1 MSDNKY
7 NNFFYFS
14 HMTPNW
20 LDSIRSLRDVSATVH
35 QIFQP
40 TDRAK
45 RRSWKTGIGLA
56 LSLLI
61 GASLGFMFV
70 FTTVLG
76 PWVPITAAFLI
87 KLTMASGVV
96 GLQLGVGLPEIAK
109 RGWLDKLFS
118 VVSRVLRFVLKAVL
132 PAAVLNDCINAFK
145 LSPPDTKAPSF
156 RDNYLGVV
164 PAFTLYFISNVIHL
178 PLKVA
183 EIVLDILSVI
193 PRKIYAWATA
203 SEEFEYTQLT
213 AFDGTP
219 TVLTENEI
227 TALQDNIR
235 DYTYNSSA
243 HCWQADAADL
253 NKREPTQELSTH
265 QMVIQR
271 TAQILL
277 HLGGGDRQAGH
288 TLIQEPPLSFGPT
301 VDYNKYVYA
310 FGSAQLGILDQVVA
324 GIVPSTT
331 TVDQVDD
338 LYKGLKAI
346 K

>member
-20 LDSIRSLRDVSATVH
+20 LDSMRSLRDVSATVH
-35 QIFQP
+35 QLFQP
-40 TDRAK
+40 TDTAK

-56 LSLLI
+56 LSLVI

-96 GLQLGVGLPEIAK
+96 GLLLGVGLPEIAK

-118 VVSRVLRFVLKAVL
+118 VVSGILRFVLKAVL
-132 PAAVLNDCINAFK
+132 PAAVLNDCIDAFK
-145 LSPPDTKAPSF
+145 LSPPDKKAPSF

-164 PAFTLYFISNVIHL
+164 PAFTLYFISNVIHM

-183 EIVLDILSVI
+183 EIVLDILSVL
-193 PRKIYAWATA
+193 PRKAWAWATA
-203 SEEFEYTQLT
+203 SEEFESLPLQEPEYRY
-213 AFDGTP
+213 D
-219 TVLTENEI
+219 VLTEEEI
-227 TALQDNIR
+227 TALRDNIQGYTHQHS
-235 DYTYNSSA
+235 DYDWVT
-243 HCWQADAADL
+243 DAENAE
-253 NKREPTQELSTH
+253 REPPQKLLTH

-301 VDYNKYVYA
+301 VDSDKYVLELSNA
-310 FGSAQLGILDQVVA
+310 KLNILDQVVA